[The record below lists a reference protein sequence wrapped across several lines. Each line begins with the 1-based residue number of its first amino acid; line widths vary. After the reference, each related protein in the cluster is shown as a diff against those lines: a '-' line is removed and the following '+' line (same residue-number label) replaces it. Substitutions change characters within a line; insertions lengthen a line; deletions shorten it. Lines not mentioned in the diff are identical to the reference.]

1 MTGLGLEQSDRA
13 LFERYIGAL
22 PPEDIEH
29 IYAAGDELTAV
40 LAEAGADKPPTVMV
54 AYGGGK
60 DSSFALAFM
69 RGVQWYLRGTKGVDF
84 HLRVAT
90 FRHAGMPRAVMEN
103 VDRAYTALGMYD
115 DPSCEMLVL
124 DGETVRPFSVG
135 LELPDAV
142 VARGRRDI
150 LMTGHRCAGD
160 GRPTFCNACNLN
172 MVRTFGAAAAWGD
185 GVDVIVT
192 GDSTPEQRDYYRWTT
207 RLAASLK
214 LEKPSEPRAPFR
226 RLLDMFDGIGE
237 AYSADVHGTK
247 RDDFAAESLQE
258 VKNGLTFFSI
268 YNHTA
273 YESGA
278 HWEFLSDYLGF
289 VFDEIA
295 FSFSESD
302 CGNPGL
308 MAHMRGLKAERVF
321 GRSYADGI
329 GEYVGFATRLMA
341 KKDFPEHL
349 VERMRKRYE
358 TADGI
363 RAMRHLMEKYLFEA
377 HRISEQ
383 ELECMLFAPFVDGA
397 KSLDNYVERVAPE
410 LVGDIA
416 SVRSHLEDP
425 GLAVPS
431 AVDAL
436 CLLSGLTPTQMRHLY
451 NSDSIGSAPSDSLL
465 RAVLR
470 DDPYKEVISTQDEPG
485 GPQRLELISGR

>member
-1 MTGLGLEQSDRA
+1 MTNSALEQGDSA
-13 LFERYIGAL
+13 LFERYSSAL
-22 PPEDIEH
+22 PPGDIEH
-29 IYAAGDELTAV
+29 IYAAADELTAV
-40 LAEAGADKPPTVMV
+40 LADAGEMPTVMV

-69 RGVQWYLRGTKGVDF
+69 RGVQWHLRSSKGVDF
-84 HLRVAT
+84 QLRVAT

-103 VDRAYTALGMYD
+103 VDRAYTALGMHD
-115 DPSCEMLVL
+115 DPRCEMLVL

-142 VARGRRDI
+142 VERGRRDI

-214 LEKPSEPRAPFR
+214 LGKPSEPRAPFR

-237 AYSADVHGTK
+237 AYSADVHGSK
-247 RDDFAAESLQE
+247 RDAFAAEDLNR
-258 VKNGLTFFSI
+258 VKNGLAFFSI

-308 MAHMRGLKAERVF
+308 MAHMRGLKAERVS
-321 GRSYADGI
+321 GRPYAEGI

-349 VERMRKRYE
+349 VERMRHRYE
-358 TADGI
+358 TEEGV
-363 RAMRHLMEKYLFEA
+363 RAMRTLMEDYLVEA

-383 ELECMLFAPFVDGA
+383 ELECMLFAPFVDRA
-397 KSLDNYVERVAPE
+397 KGLDGYVEHAAPE
-410 LVGDIA
+410 LASDVV
-416 SVRSHLEDP
+416 SVRTYLEDP
-425 GLAVPS
+425 SAALPAAVG
-431 AVDAL
+431 AL
-436 CLLSGLTPTQMRHLY
+436 SRLSGLTPTQMRHLF
-451 NSDSIGSAPSDSLL
+451 NSDSIGSAPADSLL

-470 DDPYKEVISTQDEPG
+470 DDPHKEVISTHGKPG
-485 GPQRLELISGR
+485 GQQRLELISGR